1 MRLAIVQAGLGA
13 GGTERVVSLLA
24 ADRCRRGDEVH
35 LFAFVGEQDKS
46 YFALHPKVT
55 VHRLVE
61 DGASRLSKLGFVRSL
76 RRVVVL
82 RAEFKQ
88 LQPTLIVSFLTKINI
103 LCLLAAKNLGIR
115 VIISERNNPKAQ
127 KKHAAWRLV
136 SGIILRQ
143 ADRLVMQT
151 DAIVKTLPD
160 TLRRKAHVIGNPC
173 EVIGNP
179 CEATDAYKDH
189 GNEMFR
195 LVAVGRLVEQKGFD
209 TLIKAFAKITTE
221 FPAWALTIFG
231 EGPDRVL
238 LQRQIDALDLEDR
251 VKLAGITERPGE
263 WARDASLFVLPS
275 RYEGFPNVLI
285 EAMAAG
291 LPVVATDCDFGP
303 SEIIEPGVS
312 GLLVPV
318 DDVAELASAMA
329 CLMRNNALRH
339 KMGRSARKTIDRFS
353 MQQIAEKWDSALT
366 KF

>member
-160 TLRRKAHVIGNPC
+160 TLRKKPTLSEILARSSEIRARRPMPTKTMAMRCFAWSPSDAWWNRKAS
-173 EVIGNP
+173 
-179 CEATDAYKDH
+179 T
-189 GNEMFR
+189 R
-195 LVAVGRLVEQKGFD
+195 
-209 TLIKAFAKITTE
+209 
-221 FPAWALTIFG
+221 
-231 EGPDRVL
+231 
-238 LQRQIDALDLEDR
+238 
-251 VKLAGITERPGE
+251 
-263 WARDASLFVLPS
+263 
-275 RYEGFPNVLI
+275 
-285 EAMAAG
+285 
-291 LPVVATDCDFGP
+291 
-303 SEIIEPGVS
+303 
-312 GLLVPV
+312 
-318 DDVAELASAMA
+318 
-329 CLMRNNALRH
+329 
-339 KMGRSARKTIDRFS
+339 
-353 MQQIAEKWDSALT
+353 
-366 KF
+366 